1 MTNHYLLL
9 LLGALVALGLVVGL
23 YSSRLGLHRDA
34 A

>member
-9 LLGALVALGLVVGL
+9 LLGALVALGLVAGL
-23 YSSRLGLHRDA
+23 DSTRLGLHRDA